1 MKEYPSLRSYLR
13 SLFCAV
19 LAVSILAGSVS
30 ADELPPPPEL
40 TSHYLDAGPAM
51 ADLNLGYQSGFTL
64 GDVDGDGDTDALVG
78 TNKGRLLWYRNGG
91 GPNIGATF
99 YRERDDNYRN
109 NLQNIDFL
117 FQQYESTMYSYVQP
131 ELIDANGDGKN
142 DLFIAA
148 SDKSVQTVSDH
159 KLVFNYYR
167 NNGSG
172 FYEQMTN
179 IEASINPSIMRTL
192 EGIRQ
197 TLQDD
202 SINSKYE
209 LQNKEWMSFAAGD
222 INKDNLLDVVVSYI
236 VDTYGTKNGQTYSDF
251 IGSEYR
257 SAILIGKA
265 PENTLNQPPELIAN
279 NPQQPEFLRFPAQ
292 RTYPELFDYDNDGDL
307 DLFVGTAGGTV
318 KLFKNNFTAGSPATV
333 LFTEVKGPAHPLNP
347 ANAPAGLEGPD
358 FGAYVVPEFGRLDLD
373 EKDDFI
379 ALSTDGLTYL
389 MNYDDSPDTKRFTW
403 QSNPN
408 DFLTGLDAGP
418 RNVETDA
425 GVGAATFADL
435 DNDGDQDALT
445 GGKDGIIRNFENRL
459 IPDGVQRFVERK
471 GAARW
476 VPIPTNERFN
486 PGVWGYIT
494 PVLVNL
500 DRNYASADPQDMDFD
515 LVFSV
520 KASSCQSPVDPPTPG
535 SLNQATG
542 AAAADLAAVDSGI
555 SRNNGSGGFILCYY
569 ANEGSQSAP
578 NYVLW
583 NSTVQPSEDPFRLM
597 NFNDTYPTPAF
608 TDVDGDGLLDLL
620 FGTATGEFK
629 YFRNEGSENGPF
641 FPENPTGGNPLES
654 INRPFGAPAFADV
667 DRDGDP
673 DLLIGTQ
680 AGKVEYYQN
689 QMGRT
694 TAGDPPQEVLQY
706 PAGPFVLQ
714 SGSGDPFEFL
724 NTGGY
729 AAPQL
734 ADLDNDGDGDLA
746 TGSFLNAFR
755 YYENVAPSTP
765 PTNLPVLRDYRY
777 NPLAVIQPPSYQSS
791 YQRSVNFVD
800 FESDGDLDAFVGEG
814 GSNSHLAYYRNVGT
828 PGVPVF
834 RRQPDSENPLSEVV
848 SDTTLINVGFGDTH
862 TEAGVDPHIYEAYI
876 GVQMSGQSASL
887 IAYDYDPLS
896 GKYEAMDTQP
906 FNSPTTWTYNYAI
919 GPRAVLHDFDHS
931 GLDDL
936 VISTVEWPGKIQSH
950 QDKSYD
956 FYYQNNLGEEV
967 SFRFLFP
974 NDPLDYPNF
983 FKQPENMFR
992 LLNSDW
998 NTIYPYTPRYASF
1011 CGTSTGTACNATMA
1025 DPDTW
1030 WIGKVEPGGNYAEIK
1045 TVATN
1050 KFDVDS
1056 LSYALGPVSIFEDPF
1071 YKVRLPNPV
1080 LPTAADLNADG
1091 HPEAFAASANGIIH
1105 FYMGVAEAPGGAR
1118 QVFLPIISK

>member
-1 MKEYPSLRSYLR
+1 
-13 SLFCAV
+13 
-19 LAVSILAGSVS
+19 
-30 ADELPPPPEL
+30 
-40 TSHYLDAGPAM
+40 
-51 ADLNLGYQSGFTL
+51 
-64 GDVDGDGDTDALVG
+64 GDGDTDALVG

-109 NLQNIDFL
+109 NLQNIDYISQAF
-117 FQQYESTMYSYVQP
+117 ESGYSYVQP
-131 ELIDANGDGKN
+131 ELIDVNSDGKL

-148 SDKSVQTVSDH
+148 SDKTGQYSSFH
-159 KLVFNYYR
+159 KITFDYYR

-172 FYEQMTN
+172 SYEKAGN
-179 IEASINPSIMRTL
+179 PESPANPSILRTRDA
-192 EGIRQ
+192 IMS
-197 TLQDD
+197 TLDLD
-202 SINSKYE
+202 VNPPFE
-209 LQNKEWMSFAAGD
+209 VLNKEWMSFAAGD
-222 INKDNLLDVVVSYI
+222 INKDDILDVVVSYI
-236 VDTYGTKNGQTYSDF
+236 VDTYGTKVGEEYSGF

-257 SAILIGKA
+257 SAILIGKM
-265 PENTLNQPPELIAN
+265 PLNNINQPPELIEN
-279 NPQQPEFLRFPAQ
+279 NSQQPEFLRLPAQ

-333 LFTEVKGPAHPLNP
+333 LFAEVKGPAHPLNP
-347 ANAPAGLEGPD
+347 ANASPDLEGPD
-358 FGAYVVPEFGRLDLD
+358 FGAYVVPEFGKLNLD

-389 MNYDDSPDTKRFTW
+389 MNYDDSPDVKRFVW

-520 KASSCQSPVDPPTPG
+520 KASSCQSPVDPPAPG
-535 SLNQATG
+535 SLNQLTG
-542 AAAADLAAVDSGI
+542 TAAADLATVDSGI

-569 ANEGSQSAP
+569 ANQGSPSAP
-578 NYVLW
+578 NFVLW
-583 NSTVQPSEDPFRLM
+583 NNGPGQPSEDPFHLI

-608 TDVDGDGLLDLL
+608 TDVDGDGFLDLL

-641 FPENPTGGNPLES
+641 FPENPTGGNPLEG

-714 SGSGDPFEFL
+714 SGSADPFEFL

-765 PTNLPVLRDYRY
+765 PSLPVLRDYRY
-777 NPLAVIQPPSYQSS
+777 NPLAVIQPPSYESS

-814 GSNSHLAYYRNVGT
+814 GSNSRLAYYRNVGT
-828 PGVPVF
+828 PSVPVF

-848 SDTTLINVGFGDTH
+848 SGITLINVGFGDTH
-862 TEAGVDPHIYEAYI
+862 SEDILSYPDDSHIYEAYV
-876 GVQMSGQSASL
+876 GLHNLGDLYAQL
-887 IAYDYDPLS
+887 IAYDYDPGS
-896 GKYEAMDTQP
+896 GKYLPLETQP
-906 FNSPTTWTYNYAI
+906 FNSPSDWIYNGKI
-919 GPRAVLHDFDHS
+919 GPRAVLHNFDNT
-931 GLDDL
+931 GFDDL
-936 VISTVEWPGKIQSH
+936 YISTVWWPRNLPSH
-950 QDKSYD
+950 RNKSYN
-956 FYYQNNLGEEV
+956 FYYGTNQGEDESV
-967 SFRFLFP
+967 SFRFTFP
-974 NDPLDYPNF
+974 NSLDEYQDHFNQPQNIFRMLNDDWLDPNN
-983 FKQPENMFR
+983 PEDVERHF
-992 LLNSDW
+992 S
-998 NTIYPYTPRYASF
+998 I
-1011 CGTSTGTACNATMA
+1011 CGENEFPVCNATMA
-1025 DPDTW
+1025 DPNIW

-1045 TVATN
+1045 TYATN
-1050 KFDVDS
+1050 WLDVES
-1056 LSYALGPVSIFEDPF
+1056 LDYALGPVSQFEDPF

-1105 FYMGVAEAPGGAR
+1105 FYMGVADPPGGPR